1 MRKYIGIRYAA
12 VALGMLLL
20 FQANGTCVVAADQA
34 AIDAQAAADA
44 AAAQAAADAA
54 AQQQAP
60 PPAQ

>member
-34 AIDAQAAADA
+34 AIDAQAAAEA
-44 AAAQAAADAA
+44 AAA
-54 AQQQAP
+54 
-60 PPAQ
+60 